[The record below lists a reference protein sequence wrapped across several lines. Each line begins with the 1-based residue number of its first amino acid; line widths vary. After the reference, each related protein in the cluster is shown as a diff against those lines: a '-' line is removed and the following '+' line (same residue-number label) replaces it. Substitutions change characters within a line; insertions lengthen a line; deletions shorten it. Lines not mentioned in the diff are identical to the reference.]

1 MKSIEE
7 MLELNLNKIQES
19 HDIMMLELRGYN
31 DMIVNSLQLYTEYET
46 LDELTEDMFLEYE
59 QESLFTLL
67 GTSAAVLYVYIK
79 SELFEFAS
87 QLHYEMKKSFLLIM
101 DKLVPHKNNEEKFTM
116 LIESMFES
124 FKYIEK

>member
-59 QESLFTLL
+59 QESLFTLQFL
-67 GTSAAVLYVYIK
+67 K
-79 SELFEFAS
+79 NSEI
-87 QLHYEMKKSFLLIM
+87 H
-101 DKLVPHKNNEEKFTM
+101 N
-116 LIESMFES
+116 
-124 FKYIEK
+124 